1 MSNMARSRILIGLA
15 LVVAVFA
22 GLYVGRMLRARTHS
36 VVEPPPFPF
45 KTGEL
50 MPDVALLDSL
60 GAVVQTSALVQ
71 PDGAVVLF
79 LDPDC
84 DGCTAMSTRWERAL
98 ADGSVGVVH
107 VFGISRAP
115 ASTTQPYRVAHH
127 LSYPIYQD
135 AHDTFL
141 SQYGLASYPLEI
153 VVGRSGRIRSVS
165 DNSVSPI
172 DAAAIERMLAE

>member
-1 MSNMARSRILIGLA
+1 MMRSRILIGLA
-15 LVVAVFA
+15 LVVAVIA
-22 GLYVGRMLRARTHS
+22 GVYVGRTLRARTHS

-45 KTGEL
+45 KTGEP

-60 GAVVQTSALVQ
+60 GAVVQTSALLK

-98 ADGSVGVVH
+98 ADGSVGVVN

-141 SQYGLASYPLEI
+141 SQYGLASYPLEV
-153 VVGRSGRIRSVS
+153 VVGRSGRIRYVS
-165 DNSVSPI
+165 DNSVTPI
-172 DAAAIERMLAE
+172 DATAIEDMLME

>member
-1 MSNMARSRILIGLA
+1 MVRSRIVVGLA
-15 LVVAVFA
+15 LVAAVIA
-22 GLYVGRMLRARTHS
+22 GLYVGRTLRARTHS

-45 KTGEL
+45 KTGEP
-50 MPDVALLDSL
+50 MPDVALIDSL

-98 ADGSVGVVH
+98 ADGSVGVVNI
-107 VFGISRAP
+107 FGISRAS
-115 ASTTQPYRVAHH
+115 AATTQPYRVTHH

-153 VVGRSGRIRSVS
+153 VVGRSGTIRAVS

-172 DAAAIERMLAE
+172 DGTSIERMLTE